1 MKRSKVLVLM
11 LIASVILNITC
22 FLPYIGGYYDR
33 FKEKIF
39 PTQYFKSN
47 TIDSV
52 VINAV
57 VEASLKMDGSKF
69 ETRHPSLGLVPDVK
83 LFLTNGEIH
92 PSDELDGGRFWSPDE
107 IKQVFIFE

>member
-83 LFLTNGEIH
+83 LFLTNGGGGIRSNAKIIMRWH
-92 PSDELDGGRFWSPDE
+92 ISMLDCH
-107 IKQVFIFE
+107 ITL

>member
-83 LFLTNGEIH
+83 LFLTNGGAIRSNAKIIMRWH
-92 PSDELDGGRFWSPDE
+92 ISMLDCH
-107 IKQVFIFE
+107 ITL

>member
-57 VEASLKMDGSKF
+57 VETSLKMDGSKF

-83 LFLTNGEIH
+83 LFLTNGGGVIRSNAKIIMRWH
-92 PSDELDGGRFWSPDE
+92 ISMLDCH
-107 IKQVFIFE
+107 ITL

>member
-83 LFLTNGEIH
+83 LFLTNGVVIRSNAKIIMRWH
-92 PSDELDGGRFWSPDE
+92 ISMLDCH
-107 IKQVFIFE
+107 ITL

>member
-69 ETRHPSLGLVPDVK
+69 ETRHPSLGLVPNVK
-83 LFLTNGEIH
+83 LFLTNGGVIRSNAKIIMRWH
-92 PSDELDGGRFWSPDE
+92 ISMLDCH
-107 IKQVFIFE
+107 ITL